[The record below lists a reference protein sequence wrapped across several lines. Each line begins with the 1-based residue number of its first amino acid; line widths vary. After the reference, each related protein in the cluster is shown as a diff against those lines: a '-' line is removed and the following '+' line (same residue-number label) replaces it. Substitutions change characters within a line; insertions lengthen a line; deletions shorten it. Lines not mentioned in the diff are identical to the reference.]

1 MFLLTY
7 VGSAFTV
14 RTLQAIALS
23 VFFLVTLIGLPWG
36 IKRYNWLGIRD
47 VIRIE

>member
-14 RTLQAIALS
+14 GTLQAITLAI
-23 VFFLVTLIGLPWG
+23 FFLVILIGLPWG
-36 IKRYNWLGIRD
+36 IKRYNWL
-47 VIRIE
+47 ESEM